1 MDDKTKALNIYTTI
15 NKKEDNEE
23 GEEDYTLDDL
33 ATHMTNN
40 GWNNL

>member
-1 MDDKTKALNIYTTI
+1 MDDKTKALNIYTTT

-23 GEEDYTLDDL
+23 GEEDYTLDDP